1 VRVAVLVAAAIVFL
15 GPASSL
21 VDAGGAHAATTDEN
35 GGSSGGQLGSHGAT
49 SGGDSV
55 QVVGERSTS
64 PTGNSPRTE
73 GETTVEASAWS
84 PPPGIPPWVVPV
96 ERCVAQGEIAANCSG
111 ARPGAPAAPPPPE
124 APAGTPGITIRDVAS
139 FRPELATLSSEPN
152 GWSVRG
158 LHANVLAS
166 GGSSTRAGELFGIQ
180 AEVRFTPVAY
190 SFDYGD
196 GSAPL
201 STATSGA
208 TWAALG
214 LAEFDPTP
222 TSHAYESG
230 GTFTVTLLVDYAAE
244 YRVGGAGAFTPIP
257 GPLAIPSAPIT
268 IVVADS
274 AATALVD
281 RDCTANPR
289 GPGC

>member
-1 VRVAVLVAAAIVFL
+1 MRGLTATGVIVCVIALTLGTGTAAAADDLIGFIKDE
-15 GPASSL
+15 PEASTTNGEAEI
-21 VDAGGAHAATTDEN
+21 AGTASKPSARTSPP
-35 GGSSGGQLGSHGAT
+35 SSGGGPER
-49 SGGDSV
+49 SGGTATAS
-55 QVVGERSTS
+55 E
-64 PTGNSPRTE
+64 NEPRWT
-73 GETTVEASAWS
+73 
-84 PPPGIPPWVVPV
+84 PPPIIRGQGCGVTSDNWAAV
-96 ERCVAQGEIAANCSG
+96 ECTGTN
-111 ARPGAPAAPPPPE
+111 APAAPPPPD

-139 FRPELATLSSEPN
+139 FQPELATLSSEPN

-158 LHANVLAS
+158 LHANVLAT
-166 GGSSTRAGELFGIQ
+166 GGSSTRTGELFGIP

-190 SFDYGD
+190 SFDFGD

-201 STATSGA
+201 STATPGA

-222 TSHAYESG
+222 TSHAYESA

-244 YRVGGAGAFTPIP
+244 YRVGSADAFTPIP
-257 GPLAIPSAPIT
+257 GTLAIPSAPIT

-281 RDCTANPR
+281 RNCTANPR

>member
-1 VRVAVLVAAAIVFL
+1 MRIAVLIAVAFASLGMGAAPIEAI
-15 GPASSL
+15 GAYAAS
-21 VDAGGAHAATTDEN
+21 AEQN

-49 SGGDSV
+49 SNGNSV
-55 QVVGERSTS
+55 HVVGERSTPPS
-64 PTGNSPRTE
+64 ASLPQTSKE
-73 GETTVEASAWS
+73 GTSWA
-84 PPPGIPPWVVPV
+84 PPPGIPPWVVPI
-96 ERCVAQGEIAANCSG
+96 ERCVARGEIAADCSG
-111 ARPGAPAAPPPPE
+111 VRPGTPAAPPPPD

-139 FRPELATLSSEPN
+139 FRPELATLSSEPD

-158 LHANVLAS
+158 LHANILAT
-166 GGSSTRAGELFGIQ
+166 GGSSTRTGELFGIP

-201 STATSGA
+201 TTATPGA

-222 TSHAYESG
+222 TSHAYERA

-244 YRVGGAGAFTPIP
+244 YRVGGTGDFTPIP
-257 GPLAIPSAPIT
+257 GTLALPSAPLT
-268 IVVADS
+268 LVVADS

-281 RDCTANPR
+281 RNCTTTPH

>member
-1 VRVAVLVAAAIVFL
+1 MEPTRDAVTVE
-15 GPASSL
+15 GTQS
-21 VDAGGAHAATTDEN
+21 E
-35 GGSSGGQLGSHGAT
+35 
-49 SGGDSV
+49 GGDST
-55 QVVGERSTS
+55 TS
-64 PTGNSPRTE
+64 E
-73 GETTVEASAWS
+73 GEGRDESDSAGESEADVWT

-96 ERCVAQGEIAANCSG
+96 ERCGVSADDLSAVDCTG
-111 ARPGAPAAPPPPE
+111 ARPGAPAAPPPPD

-139 FRPELATLSSEPN
+139 FQPELAALSSEPN

-158 LHANVLAS
+158 LHANVLAT
-166 GGSSTRAGELFGIQ
+166 GGSSTRTGELFGIP

-201 STATSGA
+201 STATPGA

-214 LAEFDPTP
+214 LAEFGPTP
-222 TSHAYESG
+222 TSHVYETAG
-230 GTFTVTLLVDYAAE
+230 AFTVTLLVDYAAE
-244 YRVGGAGAFTPIP
+244 YRVGSAGAFTPIP
-257 GPLAIPSAPIT
+257 GTLAIPSAPIT

-281 RDCTANPR
+281 RNCTANPR

>member
-1 VRVAVLVAAAIVFL
+1 MRVLTAAVYLASLLTAGTAIPAPPDDLWTHSEPVASNGAEATTV
-15 GPASSL
+15 GGSASRPASPRN
-21 VDAGGAHAATTDEN
+21 DE
-35 GGSSGGQLGSHGAT
+35 GS
-49 SGGDSV
+49 
-55 QVVGERSTS
+55 STS
-64 PTGNSPRTE
+64 PTPQPD
-73 GETTVEASAWS
+73 AAWT

-96 ERCVAQGEIAANCSG
+96 ERCVTETNLVTETDRVAGCTA
-111 ARPGAPAAPPPPE
+111 ARPGAPTAPPPPE

-158 LHANVLAS
+158 LDANILAS
-166 GGSSTRAGELFGIQ
+166 GGSSTRTGELFGIP

-201 STATSGA
+201 STATPGA

-214 LAEFDPTP
+214 LAEFEPTP
-222 TSHAYESG
+222 TSHVYESA
-230 GTFTVTLLVDYAAE
+230 GTFTVALLVDYAAE

-257 GPLAIPSAPIT
+257 GTLAIPSAPIT

-281 RDCTANPR
+281 SDCTANPR